1 MKTSTAR
8 AIGLSMMGI
17 GALGVG
23 CSPGQGSP
31 AGAPGGGFLA
41 PLPIDAGSFASHR
54 DGGGPP
60 ADAGFNGRSL
70 GSSVGPTRVAE
81 DPPPPLSGGTLLVT
95 RDGRAAVAADP
106 DRDRVWIVD
115 LGARTVTASLELRH
129 GDEPGRA
136 VEDDAGR
143 VHLALRGGASV
154 LSVDMATRAV
164 IARRPV
170 CAAPRGIAYE
180 RDKGL
185 LHVACA
191 GGELVSLRADTGEVT
206 RTLRLERDLRDVI
219 AQSGRLLVS
228 RFREAELLTLDES
241 GEVVRRVRPANA
253 DESPGRGVGLGGR
266 SGVAWRMIPGP
277 GGGALVL
284 HQRAITAAVPISTG
298 GYGSTGRCQTG
309 VVQSTV
315 SMIGEEDPVALPSL
329 SGVTL
334 AVDVALAPGGQRMA
348 IAAAGNAPFPTLGQV
363 FTFSP
368 GELPSGVMASCA
380 TVQPVAGVTGQA
392 VAVAYTPDGQLV
404 VQTREPAAIV
414 LPGGPGVTLS
424 GESRGDTG
432 HTLFHA
438 NAGAFMACASCH
450 PEGGDDGHIWTF
462 NPIGA
467 RRTQS
472 LRGSLA
478 GTAPFHWDGD
488 MATFTDL
495 AHDVFGQRMSGGAL
509 APDQVAAL
517 ERWTTT
523 LPTIPSSPVREVG
536 AVERGR
542 RLFHDPVV
550 GCSDCH
556 SGAHFTNNAT
566 VDVGTGGAFQ
576 VPSLV
581 GVAWRTPLMHN
592 GCART
597 LRERFTECGGDD
609 RHGRT
614 AHLTEAQIGDLVA
627 YLETL

>member
-1 MKTSTAR
+1 MKTSSAR
-8 AIGLSMMGI
+8 AIGLSLLGV
-17 GALGVG
+17 GALGLG
-23 CSPGQGSP
+23 CSPGQGHP
-31 AGAPGGGFLA
+31 TGAPGSGFVA
-41 PLPIDAGSFASHR
+41 PLPVDAGTLALRR

-70 GSSVGPTRVAE
+70 GSSVGPTRIAD

-115 LGARTVTASLELRH
+115 LGSRTVTASLELRA

-164 IARRPV
+164 LARRPV

-180 RDKGL
+180 RDTGL

-191 GGELVSLRADTGEVT
+191 GGELVSLRAGTGEVT
-206 RTLRLERDLRDVI
+206 RTLRLDRDLRDVI
-219 AQSGRLLVS
+219 VQSGQLVVS
-228 RFREAELLTLDES
+228 RFREAELLTVDAS

-253 DESPGRGVGLGGR
+253 DELPGRGVGLGGR
-266 SGVAWRMIPGP
+266 SGVAWRMIAGP
-277 GGGALVL
+277 GGALVL
-284 HQRAITAAVPISTG
+284 HQRAITASVQITTG

-315 SMIGEEDPVALPSL
+315 SMIGTEAPVALPSL

-363 FTFSP
+363 FAFSLS
-368 GELPSGVMASCA
+368 ELPSGVMGSCA

-392 VAVAYTPDGQLV
+392 VAVAFTPSGQLV

-414 LPGGPGVTLS
+414 LPGGAGVTLS

-462 NPIGA
+462 LPIGS
-467 RRTQS
+467 RRTQN

-523 LPTIPSSPVREVG
+523 LPTIPASPVREVG
-536 AVERGR
+536 TVARGR
-542 RLFHDPVV
+542 ALFADAVV

-556 SGAHFTNNAT
+556 SGPHFTNNAT
-566 VDVGTGGAFQ
+566 VDVGTSGAFQ

-597 LRERFTECGGDD
+597 LRERFTECGGDE

-614 AHLTEAQIGDLVA
+614 AHLTEAQISDLVA